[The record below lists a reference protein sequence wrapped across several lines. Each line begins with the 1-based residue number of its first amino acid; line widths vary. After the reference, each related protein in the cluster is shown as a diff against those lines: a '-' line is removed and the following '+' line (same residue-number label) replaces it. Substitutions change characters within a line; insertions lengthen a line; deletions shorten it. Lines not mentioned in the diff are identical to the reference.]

1 MTATSLVSSLVLDS
15 LRATGQGRPTSHDR
29 ARPFFA
35 PFFDSAQINF
45 SFSIA
50 IEKPYP
56 DYCDTKNRI
65 IAILKLF
72 PPKGGKIISVTQC
85 RGPECGQ
92 NHPFFYSLLNFS
104 KLMFP

>member
-1 MTATSLVSSLVLDS
+1 MSGIVYLRHATQGAFSPRVSRRFSTARKSILVLVSQSKNH
-15 LRATGQGRPTSHDR
+15 T
-29 ARPFFA
+29 
-35 PFFDSAQINF
+35 
-45 SFSIA
+45 
-50 IEKPYP
+50 P

>member
-1 MTATSLVSSLVLDS
+1 MTARGIVYLRHATQGAFSSRFSRRFLTARKSILVLVSQSKNH
-15 LRATGQGRPTSHDR
+15 T
-29 ARPFFA
+29 
-35 PFFDSAQINF
+35 
-45 SFSIA
+45 
-50 IEKPYP
+50 P

>member
-1 MTATSLVSSLVLDS
+1 MTARARFSRRFSTARKSILVLVSQSK
-15 LRATGQGRPTSHDR
+15 
-29 ARPFFA
+29 
-35 PFFDSAQINF
+35 
-45 SFSIA
+45 
-50 IEKPYP
+50 KPYP
-56 DYCDTKNRI
+56 DYCDTKNRV

-92 NHPFFYSLLNFS
+92 NDPLFYSLLIFS